1 MLAPGRY
8 RLANLPWRR
17 QEVTRVDMR
26 RRALM
31 LPGQEMLTADG
42 ISVGLNVAVEYRV
55 VNAPVA
61 LHTVV
66 DYQAALYTAL
76 QLILRDEVQTR
87 PLDALLADRNALS
100 GALLERGRVP
110 AVELGLELVLV
121 GVRDVI

>member
-1 MLAPGRY
+1 MFWSKVVIVREAEVGLLYENGEFRRMLEPGRY

-42 ISVGLNVAVEYRV
+42 ISVRLNVAVEYRV

-66 DYQAALYTAL
+66 DYQAALYTA
-76 QLILRDEVQTR
+76 
-87 PLDALLADRNALS
+87 
-100 GALLERGRVP
+100 
-110 AVELGLELVLV
+110 
-121 GVRDVI
+121 